1 VGTVRA
7 ASELVTAGRRAV
19 GFPGP
24 WCRSVVERFT
34 QTAMPVFTRARRLD
48 QPTASVLRLTSLSLA
63 AETYAYKGNRLSD
76 ICWELAAGVTVL
88 EQRTCGRNRPLE
100 TIILAR
106 A

>member
-1 VGTVRA
+1 
-7 ASELVTAGRRAV
+7 VTAGRRAV